1 MNDFAKKNK
10 NDFVSKELDY
20 YLTPTEIFA
29 RGFELFMRKVGL
41 KTSLMHD
48 DMVYSN
54 RPEYTAF
61 DENLV
66 MEYYSN
72 VFTEFKVS

>member
-1 MNDFAKKNK
+1 
-10 NDFVSKELDY
+10 
-20 YLTPTEIFA
+20 
-29 RGFELFMRKVGL
+29 MRKVGL

-48 DMVYSN
+48 DAVYNN